1 MANIKLKK
9 SYYNEPTAIWMRVVG
24 DFFNY
29 VGAGASVSA
38 IVQNEQTLAIAFIV
52 VGALGKA
59 ITNAFTQVQ
68 NTEIADAEVQ
78 NQG

>member
-38 IVQNEQTLAIAFIV
+38 IVQNEKNLAIVFII

-68 NTEIADAEVQ
+68 NSENSDAEVQ

>member
-1 MANIKLKK
+1 MGKLQLKK

-38 IVQNEQTLAIAFIV
+38 IVQNEKNLAIAFII

-68 NTEIADAEVQ
+68 NTQSEPDAVE